1 MHNWQSVAVARVETR
16 SGNVADS
23 VMDEN
28 VLTKLIY
35 ILHPRMHLAIPQK
48 QLNHG
53 RLTDWRLLKWQ
64 ANYDNTAGGAWIV
77 GTYEASKFY
86 SNSNRTIPIRF
97 DSKVTSWF
105 EIFESAASA
114 VVPQT
119 TLTVQQ
125 KNFKRCAVLFYV
137 YDFLWFYVYSK
148 LYSPSW

>member
-53 RLTDWRLLKWQ
+53 
-64 ANYDNTAGGAWIV
+64 
-77 GTYEASKFY
+77 
-86 SNSNRTIPIRF
+86 
-97 DSKVTSWF
+97 
-105 EIFESAASA
+105 
-114 VVPQT
+114 
-119 TLTVQQ
+119 
-125 KNFKRCAVLFYV
+125 
-137 YDFLWFYVYSK
+137 
-148 LYSPSW
+148 